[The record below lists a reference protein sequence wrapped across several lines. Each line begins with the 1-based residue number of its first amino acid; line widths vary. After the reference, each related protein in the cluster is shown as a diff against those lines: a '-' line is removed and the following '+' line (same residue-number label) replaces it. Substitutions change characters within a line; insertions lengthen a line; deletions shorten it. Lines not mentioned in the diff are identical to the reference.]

1 MSIVIDALRTCGQQR
16 DDLFWLALPNVVAMS
31 LLQAA
36 ALTVN
41 DALGIRIA
49 DLAPAPGVEPPDNI
63 GLFLLVLLALI
74 AASAYFLVTFSVAWL
89 RRILTPLETPT
100 IGETLRWRPRH
111 TRFLLHWIGFLLS
124 ASMLLLIIGAPL
136 AAAGPLLAAIFAVGL
151 VWLYG
156 RLSLVFPAIAVDR
169 PLNLSQSWQATKRR
183 GHLVFGVIVG
193 TSIAVLL
200 PSMAV
205 RFVASAI
212 VQDTGSIIV
221 RWLTMLVVEGV
232 AITSLACLLSALAI
246 VFRLCTS
253 GGRTVAMV

>member
-1 MSIVIDALRTCGQQR
+1 MSAPAGTSIVSIVIDALRTCGQQR

-136 AAAGPLLAAIFAVGL
+136 AAAGPLLAAISRWDSCGSTDDF
-151 VWLYG
+151 
-156 RLSLVFPAIAVDR
+156 RSSSP
-169 PLNLSQSWQATKRR
+169 PLLWIGPSTCPRAGKQPNAAGTLCSASSWARR
-183 GHLVFGVIVG
+183 
-193 TSIAVLL
+193 S
-200 PSMAV
+200 PYCCP
-205 RFVASAI
+205 
-212 VQDTGSIIV
+212 
-221 RWLTMLVVEGV
+221 RW
-232 AITSLACLLSALAI
+232 
-246 VFRLCTS
+246 R
-253 GGRTVAMV
+253 